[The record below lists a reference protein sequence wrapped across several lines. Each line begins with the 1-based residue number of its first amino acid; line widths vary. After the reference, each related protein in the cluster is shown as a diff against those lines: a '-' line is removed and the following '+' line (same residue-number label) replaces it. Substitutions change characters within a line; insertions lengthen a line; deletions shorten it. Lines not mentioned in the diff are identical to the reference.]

1 MIACSGEV
9 YGAHA
14 DLPVT
19 EEHPLRPRN
28 PYAVSKAA
36 ADHAAAL
43 YQEAHG
49 MHVVRMRAFNHAGPG
64 QSDSHVVSQLAR
76 QIAEGEAAAGEGA
89 AVEIVTGGLDVRR
102 DFTDVRDVVRAYR
115 LALEHAAPGAYNVCS
130 GRSTSIRAILEGLS
144 EHAEVEIVP
153 RTDPAQLRER
163 EVHEIRGS
171 NSKLARAAGW
181 APEIPL
187 ERTLADTLDWWRG
200 AQTVGAWPVSRLT
213 RRGFERLDL
222 LQDER
227 ARVLA
232 GGQAGVPC
240 GDARERLVEVPAR
253 RPAQPLTCLGGVQP
267 QVMRFVRVLALVL
280 LPGDP
285 AVPQLRQPVGHVAD
299 GDLVALAGA
308 EVPGLRELGR
318 LPHRLGQ
325 QQVAAERVQHVLP
338 GPDRVGVADR
348 GPACPASAPRIRSGT
363 SRSSPQSPP
372 PITLPARALATAV
385 GAPGREEGVAVG
397 GGRPAPRRPCCCE

>member
-1 MIACSGEV
+1 MRVLITGAGGFAGRHLCGLFASDGIGVTGLGRSDLPPAEVPAGLERYLCCDLTDERQASAAIASLRPDLVFHLAGQASVGNSWKDPGGTIRANLDTTIHLLEALRHHAAGARVMIACSGEV

-14 DLPVT
+14 NLPVT

-144 EHAEVEIVP
+144 QHADVEVVP

-163 EVHEIRGS
+163 ELHEIRGS
-171 NSKLARAAGW
+171 NSKLAHAAGW

-187 ERTLADTLDWWRG
+187 ERTLADTLDWWR
-200 AQTVGAWPVSRLT
+200 
-213 RRGFERLDL
+213 
-222 LQDER
+222 
-227 ARVLA
+227 ART
-232 GGQAGVPC
+232 G
-240 GDARERLVEVPAR
+240 
-253 RPAQPLTCLGGVQP
+253 
-267 QVMRFVRVLALVL
+267 
-280 LPGDP
+280 
-285 AVPQLRQPVGHVAD
+285 
-299 GDLVALAGA
+299 ALA
-308 EVPGLRELGR
+308 V
-318 LPHRLGQ
+318 
-325 QQVAAERVQHVLP
+325 
-338 GPDRVGVADR
+338 
-348 GPACPASAPRIRSGT
+348 SG
-363 SRSSPQSPP
+363 
-372 PITLPARALATAV
+372 
-385 GAPGREEGVAVG
+385 
-397 GGRPAPRRPCCCE
+397 